1 MLKATL
7 VAIFKGENFNVK
19 QHYEYQHHDEYGRNI
34 RPKGLSKEEL
44 MMKKKRISDLEKAFN
59 PLHVFEVFPKLM
71 NHMVVA
77 FMKEDTDGKVALHAS
92 EKALLGKI

>member
-7 VAIFKGENFNVK
+7 VAIFKGENFDVQ
-19 QHYEYQHHDEYGRNI
+19 QHYEYFNYDEYGRNI
-34 RPKGLSKEEL
+34 RLKGLSKKEL
-44 MMKKKRISDLEKAFN
+44 LLKKKRISDLENAFN
-59 PLHVFEVFPKLM
+59 PQHVLEVFPKLM

-77 FMKEDTDGKVALHAS
+77 FMKEDTGGKVALHAS